1 MVREGEI
8 CKKLSFVVSSHIV
21 LFFLKFNLFE
31 GRGVF
36 SASEMEHS
44 RKKFVIQWTKLAEL
58 EVSPCGPSL

>member
-8 CKKLSFVVSSHIV
+8 CKKLSSVVSSHSFI
-21 LFFLKFNLFE
+21 FE